1 MESLKMSKAETIIE
15 NTKAEILENIKDK
28 LENISEPQEIY
39 FHDIISSA
47 IDGNTPTDRH
57 TCLDL
62 IDMANPEHFDTG
74 LIDMSSLDRQL
85 ITQAYCSIE
94 QNIFND
100 DFIQK
105 LQEELN
111 NETIPHIKARRLIEK
126 IENYQEENNLGK
138 VEHKD
143 SAVQVYI
150 KSKFKLFKE
159 DFPEPYFSDKAVMEM
174 GDGGIKILTSNKSIN
189 QNAIVIEKI
198 SAKKN
203 FAYRIYLMEKDKDID
218 IRNFFKNL
226 VRADYCLHPLAYIE
240 CDEQQNNEQLERE
253 HFKTWVTD
261 FESNKKALIF
271 ALNRMAN
278 KLTDISIK
286 QMESKK

>member
-1 MESLKMSKAETIIE
+1 MSKAETIIE
-15 NTKAEILENIKDK
+15 NAKAEVLENIKDK
-28 LENISEPQEIY
+28 LENIQEAEEVY
-39 FHDIISSA
+39 FHDIISSV

-105 LQEELN
+105 LQGELN
-111 NETIPHIKARRLIEK
+111 NETINHSKARELIRK
-126 IENYQEENNLGK
+126 IEEYQEKNNLGK

-143 SAVQVYI
+143 TAVQVYI
-150 KSKFKLFKE
+150 KTTFQLFKE
-159 DFPEPYFSDKAVMEM
+159 DFSEPYFSEKAVIEM
-174 GDGGIKILTSNKSIN
+174 GDGIKILTSNKSIN
-189 QNAIVIEKI
+189 QNAIVLEKI
-198 SAKKN
+198 PAKKN

-286 QMESKK
+286 QMRAGK